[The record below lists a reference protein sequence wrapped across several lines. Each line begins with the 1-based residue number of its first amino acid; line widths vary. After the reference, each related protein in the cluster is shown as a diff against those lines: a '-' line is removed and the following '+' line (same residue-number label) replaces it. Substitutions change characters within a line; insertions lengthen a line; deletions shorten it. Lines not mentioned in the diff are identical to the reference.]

1 MLGRVI
7 DPHADCSQGGHE
19 EFVRA
24 LPHTPP
30 TAPAA
35 ITYAGRAI
43 GAFNEFAA
51 DPQKAVAENPCG

>member
-1 MLGRVI
+1 MKGMFVADALGV
-7 DPHADCSQGGHE
+7 AVAMNAG
-19 EFVRA
+19 
-24 LPHTPP
+24 
-30 TAPAA
+30 AA

>member
-1 MLGRVI
+1 MTHVP
-7 DPHADCSQGGHE
+7 DPQGIHE
-19 EFVRA
+19 EFVSVPPRT
-24 LPHTPP
+24 TPAA
-30 TAPAA
+30 TAA

>member
-1 MLGRVI
+1 MQRRAT
-7 DPHADCSQGGHE
+7 DPHADCPQGVHE
-19 EFVRA
+19 EFISA
-24 LPHTPP
+24 PPHTTPVA
-30 TAPAA
+30 TAA